1 MKDRKQLDERLAR
14 LPKELREPP
23 VALAAISL
31 IGPLFLVLLG
41 LAAGQSE
48 VSSPL
53 YTLASIVF
61 VVALVGFIVTS
72 IRHFKVVRA
81 AEERFE
87 AERIR
92 ARSARRSSTFRTSR
106 SRAAAEE
113 ARADARRAS

>member
-1 MKDRKQLDERLAR
+1 MRDRKQPDERLAR

-31 IGPLFLVLLG
+31 VGPLFLVLLG

-53 YTLASIVF
+53 YTLAAIVF
-61 VVALVGFIVTS
+61 VVALVGFIITS
-72 IRHFKVVRA
+72 FRHFKVVRA
-81 AEERFE
+81 EEERFE

-92 ARSARRSSTFRTSR
+92 ARSARRPSASRISR
-106 SRAAAEE
+106 SGADSEAAQ
-113 ARADARRAS
+113 ADARRAS